1 MQSRKLVSI
10 KPKEHCSSLLGQYI
24 FKIVNHDTEMG
35 LVVPESSM
43 KYALQAWKKRRYYSV
58 VIKPDHKQLFQDQQQ
73 SSNIEL
79 SW

>member
-1 MQSRKLVSI
+1 VV
-10 KPKEHCSSLLGQYI
+10 QYI

-58 VIKPDHKQLFQDQQQ
+58 VIKPDQATVPG
-73 SSNIEL
+73 SAAMSRIL
-79 SW
+79 SLVGSKPDL